1 MKEKKVAII
10 DGLNLFLSIQTKAVS
25 LTNANAGFADLVA
38 WFPVV
43 CLHLH
48 NFPLTMFIKFTGDL

>member
-1 MKEKKVAII
+1 MKQKKVAII
-10 DGLNLFLSIQTKAVS
+10 DGRNLFLSIQTKAVS
-25 LTNANAGFADLVA
+25 LTNANAGFADLAA

-43 CLHLH
+43 CH